1 MSENNPR
8 PWIVLLVALLAILAL
23 GWLASGSTTPAESD
37 TPAVTRKTVHS
48 DGLNSA
54 RDVSVGTASADPA
67 PTKRAPDG
75 GPIAEQSRLLD
86 ALRHRLTRPNVVPG
100 EALLTF
106 RNKAA
111 LDRFTQQ
118 ASLMGMRSI
127 DTIPELNAAR
137 VRYGT
142 VEALRDGIA
151 AMGADAIG
159 VEGNL
164 WLKIPDIPPQ
174 PDANNQ
180 EGTKKIGQD
189 MMSAINASGDRTH
202 WGDGV
207 TVAVLDSGVL
217 AHPTFAEGQVAHL
230 DLLNDGLEFN
240 SHGTSVAS
248 LIGGQDPQAPGVAPG
263 AKLLDIRV
271 INTEGYT
278 LSSILAQGII
288 EATDRGAQVINLS
301 LGGYGD
307 SGVLEQAVDYASK
320 HGSVVV
326 AAAGNEAYSELS
338 IPAAYQNVISV
349 GSVDANNLQAYFSN
363 SGQGLTLTAPG
374 VGVITAW
381 DTDKIAIASGTSQSS
396 ALVAAAAAAYISWG
410 VSPGNVA
417 ARLEADAR
425 PTGAPATQV
434 GAGVLTIKP
443 PAGR

>member
-8 PWIVLLVALLAILAL
+8 PWIVLLVALFAILAV
-23 GWLASGSTTPAESD
+23 GWLASSSTTPAESE
-37 TPAVTRKTVHS
+37 TPAVTRKAVHS
-48 DGLNSA
+48 DDSNAG
-54 RDVSVGTASADPA
+54 REVSIAQATPTPA
-67 PTKRAPDG
+67 PTTRTPDDD
-75 GPIAEQSRLLD
+75 PNAEQSRLLD

-127 DTIPELNAAR
+127 DTIPELNSAR

-151 AMGADAIG
+151 AMGGDAIG

-180 EGTKKIGQD
+180 EGSKKFGGD
-189 MMSAINASGDRTH
+189 TMSAINASGDRTH

-217 AHPTFAEGQVAHL
+217 AHPTFAEGQVLHL

-326 AAAGNEAYSELS
+326 AAAGNEAYDQLS
-338 IPAAYQNVISV
+338 IPAAYSNVISV
-349 GSVDANNLQAYFSN
+349 GSVDANGKQAYFSN
-363 SGQGLTLTAPG
+363 SGQGLALTAPG

-381 DTDKIAIASGTSQSS
+381 DTDKIALASGTSQSS
-396 ALVAAAAAAYISWG
+396 AIVAAAAAAYIGWG
-410 VSPGNVA
+410 VSPDKVA

-434 GAGVLTIKP
+434 GAGVLTIKRP
-443 PAGR
+443 TGR